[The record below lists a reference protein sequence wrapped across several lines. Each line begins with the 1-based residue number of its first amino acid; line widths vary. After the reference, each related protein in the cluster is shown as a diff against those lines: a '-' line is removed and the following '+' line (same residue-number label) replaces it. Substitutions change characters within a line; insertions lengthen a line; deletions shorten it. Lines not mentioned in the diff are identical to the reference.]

1 MASKQK
7 VIETFHQQF
16 TKEPRVFFSPGRI
29 NLIGEHIDYNDGFVM
44 PAAIDKGV
52 WFAIAENKSDAVR
65 FYSADMH
72 ESHTSELNS
81 IIPNEGWKNYVLG
94 VLHVLQ
100 AKGFTLKGFDC
111 AFGGNLPVGA
121 GLSSSAAVECG
132 LIYALNELFQLGL
145 ERKQLALMAQQ
156 AEHSF
161 PGVKC
166 GIMDQFASMNG
177 KKNHVM
183 LLDCRTIEHQYFPLE
198 LEEYK
203 LVLIN
208 SKMHHSLA
216 SGEYNVRRQQCADGL
231 SIMQKHRPEI
241 KTFREATVEDVEA
254 CKENMNKDVYRRCL
268 YVVQEIK
275 RTRQAAEH
283 LQKKELKEFG
293 KLMFETHEGLSKL
306 YDVSCPELDFLVL
319 QAKDHPEIIGS
330 RLMGGGF
337 GGCTI
342 NIIQKENAQQIVEQ
356 ILSDYS
362 RNFEVEAE
370 VYEVKTGDG
379 SHEILITE

>member
-1 MASKQK
+1 
-7 VIETFHQQF
+7 
-16 TKEPRVFFSPGRI
+16 
-29 NLIGEHIDYNDGFVM
+29 
-44 PAAIDKGV
+44 
-52 WFAIAENKSDAVR
+52 
-65 FYSADMH
+65 
-72 ESHTSELNS
+72 
-81 IIPNEGWKNYVLG
+81 
-94 VLHVLQ
+94 
-100 AKGFTLKGFDC
+100 
-111 AFGGNLPVGA
+111 
-121 GLSSSAAVECG
+121 VECG
-132 LIYALNELFQLGL
+132 LIYALNELFQLGQD
-145 ERKQLALMAQQ
+145 RKQLALMAQQ
-156 AEHSF
+156 AEHAF

-177 KKNHVM
+177 KKDNVI
-183 LLDCRTIEHQYFPLE
+183 LLDCQTIEHQYFPLE

-208 SKMHHSLA
+208 SKVHHSLA
-216 SGEYNVRRQQCADGL
+216 SGEYNVRRQQCYEGL
-231 SIMQKHRPEI
+231 NILRANRTEI
-241 KTFREATVEDVEA
+241 KTFRDATVEDVEQ
-254 CKENMNKDVYRRCL
+254 CKAQMNKDVYRRCL

-275 RTRQAAEH
+275 RTQQAAQH
-283 LQKKELKEFG
+283 LQNKELKEFG
-293 KLMFETHEGLSKL
+293 KLLHETHEGLSKL

-370 VYEVKTGDG
+370 VYEVRTGNG
-379 SHEILITE
+379 SHEILQTI

>member
-7 VIETFHQQF
+7 VTQVFHQQF
-16 TKEPRVFFSPGRI
+16 NKEPGIFFSPGRI

-52 WFAIAENKSDAVR
+52 WFAIAENNSDTVN

-72 ESHTSELNS
+72 ELYSAELNAVA
-81 IIPNEGWKNYVLG
+81 PNEGWRNYVLG
-94 VLHVLQ
+94 VLHVLLQ
-100 AKGFTLKGFDC
+100 KGFTLKGFDC

-132 LIYALNELFQLGL
+132 LIYALNELFQLGQD
-145 ERKQLALMAQQ
+145 RKQLSLMAQQ
-156 AEHSF
+156 AEHAY

-177 KKNHVM
+177 KKDNVI
-183 LLDCRTIEHQYFPLE
+183 LLDCQTIRHQYFPLE

-203 LVLIN
+203 LILIN
-208 SKMHHSLA
+208 SKVHHSLA
-216 SGEYNVRRQQCADGL
+216 SGEYNIRRQQCYEGL
-231 SIMQKHRPEI
+231 YILKSHRAEI
-241 KTFREATVEDVEA
+241 KTFRDATVEDVEQ
-254 CKENMNKDVYRRCL
+254 CKAQMNKDVYRRCL
-268 YVVQEIK
+268 YVVQEIG
-275 RTRQAAEH
+275 RTQQAAQH
-283 LQKKELKEFG
+283 LQNKELKQFG
-293 KLMFETHEGLSKL
+293 KLMYETHEGLSNL

-342 NIIQKENAQQIVEQ
+342 NIIQKENAQKIVEQ

-370 VYEVKTGDG
+370 VYEVRTGDG
-379 SHEILITE
+379 SHEIKD